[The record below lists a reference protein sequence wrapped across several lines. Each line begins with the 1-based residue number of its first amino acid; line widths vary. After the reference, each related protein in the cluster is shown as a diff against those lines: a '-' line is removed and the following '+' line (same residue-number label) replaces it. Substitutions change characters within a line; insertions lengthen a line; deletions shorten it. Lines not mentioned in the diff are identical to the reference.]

1 MKKIITLALGTLL
14 ACALTACGAAN
25 KGPKSEEDPLAKYSK
40 VVLVDEEHSFHA
52 VGGWGEWTCT
62 ADNKMTPTSV
72 YNVAKLDTA
81 LADKLAEKGAHLKY
95 LYVFEGAQ
103 IGAKDAGW
111 TSNAKVNGEVKAFNG
126 SATLKALTGTY
137 NEATEAYVNGQW
149 IPNPL
154 DSSSGAAHAESLT
167 ANVFMPTYQQ
177 TADADGFEWSQNPV
191 VTDVTEQGGVYTVV
205 VAQYDTV
212 STAEVCEYG
221 LGAIRT
227 GNVEAAA

>member
-1 MKKIITLALGTLL
+1 MKKLLTLAFGTLL
-14 ACALTACGAAN
+14 ACSLVACGGQ
-25 KGPKSEEDPLAKYSK
+25 KEKPQEDPLAKYSK

-52 VGGWGEWTCT
+52 VGGWGAWACNDE
-62 ADNKMTPTSV
+62 NKMTPTSL
-72 YNVAKLDTA
+72 YNVAKLDTQ

-95 LYVFEGAQ
+95 LYIFEGAA
-103 IGAKDAGW
+103 IGTKNDSGW
-111 TSNAKVNGEVKAFNG
+111 TANAKVNGEVKSFDG

-137 NEATEAYVNGQW
+137 NAETEAYVNGQW

-154 DSSSGAAHAESLT
+154 DSSSGAAHCESLT

-177 TADADGFEWSQNPV
+177 TADADGFAWDQNPV
-191 VTDVTEQGGVYTVV
+191 VTDENGGVYTVV

-212 STAEVCEYG
+212 STMEVCEYG

-227 GNVEAAA
+227 GDAPAA